1 MNAEA
6 RAPVKFSK
14 PMTPDFGKL
23 LYPRLQPD
31 QRRREMH
38 FLLIA
43 LLMGLITAGIVAL
56 LMIVT
61 GEKHL
66 R

>member
-1 MNAEA
+1 
-6 RAPVKFSK
+6 
-14 PMTPDFGKL
+14 MTPDFGKL